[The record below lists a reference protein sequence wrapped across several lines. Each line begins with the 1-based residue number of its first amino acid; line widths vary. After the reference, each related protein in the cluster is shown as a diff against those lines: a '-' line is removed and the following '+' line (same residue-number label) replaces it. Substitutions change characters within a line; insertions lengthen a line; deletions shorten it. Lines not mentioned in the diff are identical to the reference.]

1 MKTNEKNKLSSID
14 LFDFSTSYNSELTE
28 LIMEIK
34 KYPLFQDIINS
45 KTFNRLKYIAFLG
58 AIDYLYKNKKRHTRY
73 EHTLSVASL
82 ALKYA
87 KLKSL
92 KEEDR
97 KYLICAALLHDIGH
111 GPLSH
116 SMEPSFKKIFNLSH
130 HQAGINIIHGNSP
143 LGLELFDILK
153 KYNIDINKIIDLIN
167 GESKET
173 YAFALNNPINI
184 DTIDGIIRSYTYLCN
199 SRNKNK
205 KLMKLPTI
213 FEILEATITPS
224 KSGILDNFW
233 LLKDKV
239 YSQIINYDLHMYADN
254 VSQYFIEENVKD
266 ISSDDFYLD
275 DVKFK
280 KQYEILFSELN
291 NLKSKNQD
299 EILKKDLTFIKRKY
313 TVNYNIQLNDINDIE
328 RKYTYTKNREIIS
341 CKNLKIE
348 KMLQKEFHTFKK

>member
-1 MKTNEKNKLSSID
+1 MKTNEKNKLSSIK
-14 LFDFSTSYNSELTE
+14 LFNSTTSYNSEFNE
-28 LIMEIK
+28 LMKEIK
-34 KYPLFQDIINS
+34 KDPLFQDIINS

-87 KLKSL
+87 KLKFL
-92 KEEDR
+92 KEEDK

-130 HQAGINIIHGNSP
+130 HQAGINIIYGNSP
-143 LGLELFDILK
+143 LGSELFNILK
-153 KYNIDINKIIDLIN
+153 KYNIDINKVIDLIN

-173 YAFALNNPINI
+173 YAFALSNPINI
-184 DTIDGIIRSYTYLCN
+184 DTIDGIIRTYTYLCN

-205 KLMKLPTI
+205 ELMKLPTI

-224 KSGILDNFW
+224 KSDILDKFW

-239 YSQIINYDLHMYADN
+239 YNQIINYRLHMYADN
-254 VSQYFIEENVKD
+254 ISQYFIEENAKY

-275 DVKFK
+275 DIKFR
-280 KQYEILFSELN
+280 KQYEILFSKLN
-291 NLKSKNQD
+291 NLKSKNQN
-299 EILKKDLTFIKRKY
+299 EILEKDLTFIKRKY
-313 TVNYNIQLNDINDIE
+313 KVNYDIKLNDINDIE
-328 RKYTYTKNREIIS
+328 KKYTHTKKHEIIS
-341 CKNLKIE
+341 FKNLRIE
-348 KMLQKEFHTFKK
+348 KMFQKRISYI